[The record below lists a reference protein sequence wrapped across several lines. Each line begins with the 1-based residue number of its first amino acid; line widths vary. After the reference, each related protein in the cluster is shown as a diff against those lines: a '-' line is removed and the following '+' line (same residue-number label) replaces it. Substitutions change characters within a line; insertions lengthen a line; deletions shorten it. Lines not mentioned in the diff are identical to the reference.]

1 MYKVSLSPPEGGE
14 IFQAVG
20 WEEGSFEVHFSFFV
34 VDLSLFEDD
43 LMPFEVYLSFFDI
56 ILAFL
61 RFISAFWG
69 QNNIKNELGTIKLLR
84 KQIFIK
90 IRQLLKNHYLSGDFK
105 HFWG

>member
-1 MYKVSLSPPEGGE
+1 MQGCIKFPFPPRGGEE

-69 QNNIKNELGTIKLLR
+69 LHIMFHWGRKPSWEWGRKSSKWKL
-84 KQIFIK
+84 
-90 IRQLLKNHYLSGDFK
+90 YTPLSYF
-105 HFWG
+105 